1 MLKGYYN
8 CYRGVTVCYKA
19 VIDVLYRCYRHGTW
33 VVTGVL
39 KGYYRLVQLVQ
50 GCYRGVT
57 EVVQVSCRGNT
68 GVLQGGYL
76 VPSKCPKQ
84 SETTGAGWIISF

>member
-1 MLKGYYN
+1 M
-8 CYRGVTVCYKA
+8 CYKA

-68 GVLQGGYL
+68 GVLHVGGGL
-76 VPSKCPKQ
+76 FRTFS
-84 SETTGAGWIISF
+84 GAGGFRCLLP